1 MGFNYGIDYK
11 KLPEY
16 IEVAEDVIR
25 GLGKATATAHE
36 TAIEEDQEV
45 VEERTAEQIP
55 PVDIVQ
61 FYIAMGEYGISVPGA
76 LLAADTA
83 DSIKVNHF
91 ENTVKLVPELSPEE
105 EPTEE

>member
-1 MGFNYGIDYK
+1 MDFNYGIDYK

-16 IEVAEDVIR
+16 IKVAKEVIR
-25 GLGKATATAHE
+25 GLGGAAVNT
-36 TAIEEDQEV
+36 
-45 VEERTAEQIP
+45 
-55 PVDIVQ
+55 VQ
-61 FYIAMGEYGISVPGA
+61 FLDVMAKEYGIIPPDA

-83 DSIKVNHF
+83 DSIEVNHF

>member
-16 IEVAEDVIR
+16 IKVAEEVIR
-25 GLGKATATAHE
+25 GLGGAAAQE
-36 TAIEEDQEV
+36 TAIEEAQE
-45 VEERTAEQIP
+45 VEERTDEQIP

-61 FYIAMGEYGISVPGA
+61 FYTAMGEYGISVPGA

-83 DSIKVNHF
+83 DSIEVDHLN
-91 ENTVKLVPELSPEE
+91 NTVGLVSELSPEKKLPE
-105 EPTEE
+105 E

>member
-1 MGFNYGIDYK
+1 MGLKYGLDYE

-25 GLGKATATAHE
+25 GLGGAAVNT
-36 TAIEEDQEV
+36 
-45 VEERTAEQIP
+45 
-55 PVDIVQ
+55 VQ
-61 FYIAMGEYGISVPGA
+61 FLDVMAKEYGITPPGA

-83 DSIKVNHF
+83 DSIEVDHLN
-91 ENTVKLVPELSPEE
+91 NTVGLVSELSPEE

>member
-1 MGFNYGIDYK
+1 
-11 KLPEY
+11 
-16 IEVAEDVIR
+16 
-25 GLGKATATAHE
+25 
-36 TAIEEDQEV
+36 
-45 VEERTAEQIP
+45 
-55 PVDIVQ
+55 
-61 FYIAMGEYGISVPGA
+61 MGEYGISTPGA

>member
-1 MGFNYGIDYK
+1 MDFNYGIDYK

-16 IEVAEDVIR
+16 IKVAEEVIR
-25 GLGKATATAHE
+25 GLGGAAAQE
-36 TAIEEDQEV
+36 TAIEEAQEV
-45 VEERTAEQIP
+45 VEERTDEQTP

-61 FYIAMGEYGISVPGA
+61 FYTAMGEYGISTPGA